1 MPSIFYHGPSI
12 LQSQD
17 AAPTAITPASTPIG
31 LIATAEDADVQFYP
45 LNTPV
50 LLSDRSSMD
59 KAGTTGTLK
68 QALAAIYDQG
78 INPQIVVVRVS
89 SSLDAA
95 EQAAHVAAGTLAMTT
110 SQSLFEVTPEIL
122 GAPGLDT
129 ESVAVTAL
137 QNQADR
143 VGGFAYIGAQGATR
157 AEVVAVRQLY
167 NHRRMMLIWPE
178 FERGETTVHAVAV
191 ALGLR
196 SKIDANAAIGGR
208 AKTLSNV
215 PLADEFVSTVPP
227 LTISRA
233 VDYFGA
239 DSDGNYLNAM
249 HVTTLRRE
257 AGLRFFGN
265 RTCSNE
271 LMWQYES
278 AVRMTDY
285 LAKIIQRHE
294 FAATDGLISQ
304 QLLDHRIEMIQVE
317 LDTLVRQ
324 GQLLKGA
331 RVIKHPTKN
340 SVDEIREGA
349 TWLYADFT
357 VPPPN
362 EQPGIVLRITHDY
375 LLNVLG

>member
-1 MPSIFYHGPSI
+1 MPSFYHGPSI

-31 LIATAEDADVQFYP
+31 LIATADDADADFFP
-45 LNTPV
+45 LLTPV
-50 LLSDRSSMD
+50 LLTDRSSID
-59 KAGTTGTLK
+59 QAGTTGTLGG
-68 QALAAIYDQG
+68 ALSAIYDQG
-78 INPQIVVVRVS
+78 INPQIIVVRVP

-95 EQAAHVAAGTLAMTT
+95 EQAAHVATGAQAMTT
-110 SQSLFEVTPEIL
+110 SQSLHEVTPEIL
-122 GAPGLDT
+122 GAPGLDS
-129 ESVAVTAL
+129 EPVAVTAL
-137 QNQADR
+137 QNLADR
-143 VGGFAYIGAQGATR
+143 VGGFVYIGALGENR
-157 AEVVAVRQLY
+157 AAVLVIRQRY

-178 FERGETTVHAVAV
+178 FQRGDKAIHAIAVAM
-191 ALGLR
+191 GLR
-196 SKIDANAAIGGR
+196 SKIDANVGLGGR

-215 PLADEFVSTVPP
+215 PLSDDFVSTVPP
-227 LTISRA
+227 LTISQS

-257 AGLRFFGN
+257 LGLRFFGN

-278 AVRMTDY
+278 SVRMTDY
-285 LAKIIQRHE
+285 IAKIIQRHE
-294 FAATDGLISQ
+294 FASTDGLISQ
-304 QLLDHRIEMIQVE
+304 QLLDHRIELIQME

-324 GQLLKGA
+324 GLLLKGA

-340 SVDEIREGA
+340 SIDEIREGA